1 MICEDYSTSSFVLAF
16 IRFACKVGY
25 PKKLLPDAGS
35 QLIKG
40 CETMEIRFTDI
51 HELHEYGV
59 IYEVCPVGAHYMHGK
74 VERKIKH
81 VKESFAKHLHN
92 NRLSIIQWETLGDQI
107 ANSINNLPIALG
119 NTTNDLE
126 KRDLITPN
134 RLLLARNNNRCP
146 VGTLSV
152 SENAEKIIQM
162 NNDMFEVWFRAWLI
176 IYVPTLMIQPK
187 WFRSDRDPKIGDI
200 VLFLRSDKEFH
211 KQYQFGKISGV
222 KVGRDGKIRKI
233 DIEETQI
240 GVRGKWL

>member
-1 MICEDYSTSSFVLAF
+1 
-16 IRFACKVGY
+16 
-25 PKKLLPDAGS
+25 
-35 QLIKG
+35 
-40 CETMEIRFTDI
+40 
-51 HELHEYGV
+51 
-59 IYEVCPVGAHYMHGK
+59 MHGK

-81 VKESFAKHLHN
+81 VNESFAKHLHN

-126 KRDLITPN
+126 KMDLITSN
-134 RLLLARNNNRCP
+134 RKARNNNRCP

-152 SENAEKIIQM
+152 SENAKKIIQM

-176 IYVPTLMIQPK
+176 SYVPTLMIQPK

-200 VLFLRSDKEFH
+200 ILYLRSDKEFH

-222 KVGRDGKIRKI
+222 KVGRDGTREVVVIHAV
-233 DIEETQI
+233 DEL
-240 GVRGKWL
+240 GLVRELNLLSVKLPDDYITSE